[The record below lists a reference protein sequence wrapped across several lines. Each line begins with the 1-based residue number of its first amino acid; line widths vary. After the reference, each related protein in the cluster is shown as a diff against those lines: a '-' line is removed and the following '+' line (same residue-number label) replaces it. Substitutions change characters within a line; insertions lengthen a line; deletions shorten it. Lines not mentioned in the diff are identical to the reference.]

1 MDIRKL
7 INLIENASRLIKE
20 DTQYPA
26 KMSPQDML
34 AYLRKV
40 MAPDDI
46 DAESH
51 TDWRNNVLSH
61 EYFVLKDA
69 PVKSFKLD
77 SIGIDIDRE
86 KVEKYKKMGFSTSPL
101 VVVDRDGY
109 LIDGYHRTT
118 AANELNIPSIQAYV
132 GISKGNKINEDTTDN
147 TFYHITPAKNV
158 KSIKQD
164 GLSPKIGRASLSFGE
179 TEERVY
185 LFPSLIAAEDAVNNW
200 LGNQEED
207 IALALLEVDA
217 SDIDLKS
224 DVEWEFYTNQTIPP
238 NRIKILSMDM

>member
-46 DAESH
+46 DNDNHA
-51 TDWRNNVLSH
+51 DWRNNLLNH
-61 EYFVLKDA
+61 KYFVLKDA

-132 GISKGNKINEDTTDN
+132 GIPKGNKINEDTTDN
-147 TFYHITPAKNV
+147 IYYHITPAKNV
-158 KSIKQD
+158 KWIMKG
-164 GLSPKIGRASLSFGE
+164 GLTPNTGSASSSYGE

-185 LFPSLIAAEDAVNNW
+185 LFSSLTDAQDAVNNW
-200 LGNQEED
+200 LGDQYEED
-207 IALALLEVDA
+207 ILALLEVDA
-217 SDIDLKS
+217 SGIDLKS